1 MARAQTAQRKAP
13 TNQTGIKLTQ
23 IKLTALDVKYNG
35 DEPSWPENFEFEEPG
50 PKSNHTYNGEIMRA
64 LNWLNYAANSEQRG
78 FLEDF
83 IKIKRPETIK
93 EDMAMLKKVPD
104 KVISRTYAHMA
115 RMSVRGFPFAE
126 QDFAK
131 IWQAVVAAFE
141 KTKNEH
147 AANEETEKAKEL
159 AKAAKATQPTIQERI
174 LTQVRS
180 YLGDTIDPAIDEI
193 VKTGATTIRANLAGQ
208 GFGQPQYKRVIELIT
223 PEFNEFKEALLV
235 KQDKSLK
242 DDNSEQ
248 LREGYQHLS
257 IKTLKTLIAFLDEI
271 CSTAQKQIIQKKANT
286 VRKKKP
292 TDVNKVV
299 AKFKKLME
307 FPELKLKGTNPV
319 DCIGVTDVWVYNS
332 KTKKL
337 GVYRGQYTG
346 CLGIKGNS
354 WVGFTE
360 TSSVQKTLRKPLTQ
374 MAEFQTL
381 GKNQLKKWFDSIK
394 SVEHRMNGRGN
405 EYTLIMRTV

>member
-1 MARAQTAQRKAP
+1 MARAQTAQRKVP
-13 TNQTGIKLTQ
+13 TNQVGIKLTQ

-115 RMSVRGFPFAE
+115 RMSVRGFPFAD

-159 AKAAKATQPTIQERI
+159 AKAVKATQPTIQERI

>member
-115 RMSVRGFPFAE
+115 RMSVRGFPFAD

-159 AKAAKATQPTIQERI
+159 AKAVKATQPTIQERI

-223 PEFNEFKEALLV
+223 PEFYEFKEALLV

>member
-1 MARAQTAQRKAP
+1 MARAQTAQRKVP

-115 RMSVRGFPFAE
+115 RMSVRGFPFAD

-159 AKAAKATQPTIQERI
+159 AKAVKATQPTIQERI

>member
-1 MARAQTAQRKAP
+1 M
-13 TNQTGIKLTQ
+13 
-23 IKLTALDVKYNG
+23 
-35 DEPSWPENFEFEEPG
+35 
-50 PKSNHTYNGEIMRA
+50 
-64 LNWLNYAANSEQRG
+64 
-78 FLEDF
+78 
-83 IKIKRPETIK
+83 
-93 EDMAMLKKVPD
+93 
-104 KVISRTYAHMA
+104 
-115 RMSVRGFPFAE
+115 
-126 QDFAK
+126 
-131 IWQAVVAAFE
+131 
-141 KTKNEH
+141 
-147 AANEETEKAKEL
+147 
-159 AKAAKATQPTIQERI
+159 
-174 LTQVRS
+174 
-180 YLGDTIDPAIDEI
+180 
-193 VKTGATTIRANLAGQ
+193 
-208 GFGQPQYKRVIELIT
+208 
-223 PEFNEFKEALLV
+223 
-235 KQDKSLK
+235 
-242 DDNSEQ
+242 
-248 LREGYQHLS
+248 S

-346 CLGIKGNS
+346 CMGIKGNS

>member
-23 IKLTALDVKYNG
+23 IKLTALDIKYNG
-35 DEPSWPENFEFEEPG
+35 EEPSWPENFEFEEPG
-50 PKSNHTYNGEIMRA
+50 PKANHTYNGEIMRA

-307 FPELKLKGTNPV
+307 FPELKLKGTNPA

-346 CLGIKGNS
+346 CMGIKGNS